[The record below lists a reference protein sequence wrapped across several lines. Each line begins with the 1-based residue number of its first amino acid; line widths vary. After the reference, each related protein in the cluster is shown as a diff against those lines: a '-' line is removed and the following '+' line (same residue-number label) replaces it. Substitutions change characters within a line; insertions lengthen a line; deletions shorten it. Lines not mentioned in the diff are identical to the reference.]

1 MALPPP
7 STDGTVLIT
16 GASSGLGREFARQ
29 LAARG
34 YGVTLVAR
42 REARLRALADE
53 LAAEH
58 GVRAEPLPCDLIDE
72 QARAALPARVAEL
85 GLRVDMLVSN
95 AGFATGGPFHE
106 TDLGREIEQIRILC
120 ETQVV
125 LTGLFYPDMV
135 RRRSG
140 TVIIVASTAGFQPL
154 PNSAG
159 YGAAKA
165 HAVSFA
171 EAVHTEAR
179 RHGVTVSCLCP
190 GPVRTELF
198 EKNDHPVERLP
209 SPLWLDEPDVV
220 RAGIDGAERGKRVV
234 VPGALIRGGAPFTRL
249 APRFLALPIVER
261 IFR

>member
-1 MALPPP
+1 MALPAP

-16 GASSGLGREFARQ
+16 GASSGLGAEFARQ

-34 YGVTLVAR
+34 HGVTLVAR
-42 REARLRALADE
+42 REARLRELADE
-53 LAAEH
+53 LTAMH
-58 GVRAEPLPCDLIDE
+58 GVRAEPLACDLIDE
-72 QARAALPARVAEL
+72 QARAELPARVAEL

-106 TDLGREIEQIRILC
+106 TDLTQEIEQIRILC
-120 ETQVV
+120 EAQVV
-125 LTGLFYPDMV
+125 LTGLFYPEMV

-140 TVIIVASTAGFQPL
+140 TVIIVGSTAGFMPL

-171 EAVHTEAR
+171 EALSAEAR
-179 RHGVTVSCLCP
+179 RFDVTVTCLCP
-190 GPVRTELF
+190 GPVRTEMF
-198 EKNDHPVERLP
+198 EKHDHPVERLP
-209 SPLWLDEPDVV
+209 SPLWKNEPDVV
-220 RAGIDGAERGKRVV
+220 RAALDGAERGKRVV
-234 VPGALIRGGAPFTRL
+234 VPGALIRAGSPLTRF
-249 APRFLALPIVER
+249 APRFLELPIVER